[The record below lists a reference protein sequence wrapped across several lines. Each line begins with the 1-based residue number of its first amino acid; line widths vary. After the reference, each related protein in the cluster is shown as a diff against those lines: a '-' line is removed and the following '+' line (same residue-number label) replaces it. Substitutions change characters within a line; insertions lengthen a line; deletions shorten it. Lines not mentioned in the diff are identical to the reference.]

1 MKFALADE
9 TNGYTIRSYSED
21 SVVIDNAI
29 HRSSL
34 VVLPNRL
41 LPGWRPGSFQDLE
54 SGDFEK
60 LVELKPDLVILG
72 TGNQQQF
79 PPPKLYQSL
88 ILAGIGLEIM
98 TTPAACRTYNILVS
112 EGRMVA
118 AALILG

>member
-1 MKFALADE
+1 MKFALTDE
-9 TNGYTIRSYSED
+9 TNGYTIQSYSDE

-29 HRSSL
+29 YRSNL
-34 VVLPNRL
+34 VILPNRL
-41 LPGWRPGSFQDLE
+41 LPGWRPDSFQDLE

-72 TGNQQQF
+72 TGKQQQF
-79 PPPKLYQSL
+79 PLPKLYQSL
-88 ILAGIGLEIM
+88 VIAGIGLEIM

-118 AALILG
+118 AALILK